1 MIVVRS
7 PLIIF
12 QGLYIGF
19 DFFRFV
25 EDGQIAV
32 YAGEGKDGEVLFVYN
47 GKLHLSNL
55 ASKKYGTTYTERNS
69 PQRSWSKEIFSEA
82 SVKNFVHSGGGGGG
96 GGACVAR
103 GTCVARGG
111 LHGRRVVWQEG
122 MCGGRP
128 CVAGGACIVGGG
140 VCGRWHAW

>member
-32 YAGEGKDGEVLFVYN
+32 YAGEGRDGEVLFVYN

-55 ASKKYGTTYTERNS
+55 ASKKYGTTYTERNH
-69 PQRSWSKEIFSEA
+69 QRCDVA
-82 SVKNFVHSGGGGGG
+82 SDMALIKLLRFLN
-96 GGACVAR
+96 
-103 GTCVARGG
+103 
-111 LHGRRVVWQEG
+111 
-122 MCGGRP
+122 
-128 CVAGGACIVGGG
+128 
-140 VCGRWHAW
+140 